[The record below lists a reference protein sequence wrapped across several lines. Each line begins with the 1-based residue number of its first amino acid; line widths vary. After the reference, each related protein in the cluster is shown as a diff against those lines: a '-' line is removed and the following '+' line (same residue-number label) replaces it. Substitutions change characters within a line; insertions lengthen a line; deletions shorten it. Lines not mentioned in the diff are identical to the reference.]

1 MKRRNLPATSKN
13 NTSIRSKSGRH
24 LLRILYVLELSPLVF
39 ENRDFVMANTRCGEN
54 AECLYVGSTS
64 QSVGDRLRDHRQGYN
79 ASKIAGKHVVKIRYD
94 LMPPQMP
101 MHRMLALARER
112 ELARSLRSKGYAVWQ
127 R

>member
-1 MKRRNLPATSKN
+1 MKRRNLPATPKN
-13 NTSIRSKSGRH
+13 NISIRPKSVRH
-24 LLRILYVLELSPLVF
+24 LRRILYVLELSPLVF

-64 QSVGDRLRDHRQGYN
+64 QTVGDRLRDHRQGHN
-79 ASKIAGKHVVKIRYD
+79 ASKIAGKHVLKIRYD
-94 LMPPQMP
+94 LMPPQIP
-101 MHRMLALARER
+101 MNRKRALDRER